1 MFAAVVNW
9 FKPPPPAPRR
19 NGHDVKQLYPKYR
32 WTAFHCA
39 FLAYA
44 TFYIVRN
51 NLSPVEMEMR
61 GALHYDKDMM
71 GMIIAG
77 TSLAYGIGKFVMGT
91 ISDRCDPRKYMFTAL
106 VLTAICNFAF
116 GAARN
121 FHVHL
126 VLWTLNGLAQ
136 GMGYAPCARV
146 MAHWFSVRE
155 RGLWFGLWNMSHN
168 VGGAVA
174 GVLAATCA
182 GWWGWSSAFYVPAAI
197 TLLSAVY
204 LLWRVRDT
212 PQSVG
217 LPSIEEFKD
226 DYPPEEKESHERELT
241 MREIVTTYI
250 LPNKMLWLAA
260 VANFF
265 VYIARYAMVDWGP
278 TFLKETKGA
287 SLEMGGW
294 STAVIEL
301 AGAFGMLLMGWIS
314 DKVGGRRGFVSTI
327 MMAPVIF
334 AYIALVMIPKG
345 MLAPRAMLWL
355 DMGLFGLIGFCVYT
369 PIMAIGVMSLDL
381 TSKKAVGAAAG
392 FVGMFGYFGRFVEGQ
407 ALASISQHY
416 SWKAGLAAVVATS
429 VVATVLLA
437 FTWNVRPRG

>member
-9 FKPPPPAPRR
+9 FKPPPPIARR
-19 NGHDVKQLYPKYR
+19 NGHEIKRLYPFFR
-32 WTAFHCA
+32 WQTFHCA

-51 NLSPVEMEMR
+51 NLSPVEKEIR
-61 GALHYDKDMM
+61 GVLHYDKDMM

-77 TSLAYGIGKFVMGT
+77 TSLAYGIGKFVMGA
-91 ISDRCDPRKYMFTAL
+91 ISDKCDPRKFVFTAL
-106 VLTAICNFAF
+106 ILTSLLNFGF
-116 GAARN
+116 GSARN

-126 VLWTLNGLAQ
+126 ILWTLNGLAQ
-136 GMGYAPCARV
+136 GMGYAPCARI

-168 VGGAVA
+168 VGGAAA
-174 GVLAATCA
+174 GVIAAYSA
-182 GWWGWSSAFYVPAAI
+182 KWWGWPSAFYVPAVIAAI
-197 TLLSAVY
+197 AACY

-241 MREIVTTYI
+241 IREIVMKYI

-260 VANFF
+260 IANFF

-278 TFLKETKGA
+278 TYLKETKGA
-287 SLEMGGW
+287 SLELGGW
-294 STAVIEL
+294 STAIIEL
-301 AGAFGMLLMGWIS
+301 AGAFGMLLMGWVS
-314 DKVGGRRGFVSTI
+314 DKVGGRRGLVSTI
-327 MMAPVIF
+327 MMAPVVL
-334 AYIALVMIPKG
+334 AYIGIVYTPANM
-345 MLAPRAMLWL
+345 MWL
-355 DMGLFGLIGFCVYT
+355 DMALFGMIGFCVYT

-416 SWKAGLAAVVATS
+416 SWNAGLAAVVGTS
-429 VVATVLLA
+429 VIATVLLA